1 VYGYIPRVP
10 LNILSVEG
18 PNSKVKKVD
27 ERLEDLRELHK
38 TMCENL
44 EQSYSKYKA
53 KVDEKLRDVQFEME
67 ELVWVYLPKEHFSCG
82 EYHKLKKRKVG
93 LCEIL
98 EKFGVSA

>member
-67 ELVWVYLPKEHFSCG
+67 ELVWVYLPKEHF
-82 EYHKLKKRKVG
+82 HAVNIINLKKERWGCVKFWRS
-93 LCEIL
+93 L
-98 EKFGVSA
+98 E